1 MSSGRIMQNIQIQNV
16 DKIQTIRCLNSA
28 LETYFAGH
36 GGNLIFVRTGQ
47 IFILHEATII
57 IY

>member
-1 MSSGRIMQNIQIQNV
+1 MQNIQIQNV